1 MTGPAGVLDALR
13 QATSGHAEAA
23 GDGDAVDGVPARFV
37 AAPGSTEEAAA
48 VLRTAAAGGLA
59 VVARGNGT
67 KLGWGTPP
75 RRLDLIVDTGR
86 LDRVLEHAAGD
97 LVVIAQ
103 AGVPLAALGERL
115 AGDRQRLAVDE
126 VVPGTTVGGMLGTAV
141 SGPRR
146 LQVGA
151 VRDLVLGVTM
161 VRADGVV
168 AKAGGK
174 VVKNVAGYDVAK
186 LVTGAY
192 GTLGLVTEAAFRLH
206 PVAPAAAYVS
216 VRVPDAAGAYEAA
229 QRALHG
235 QFVPA
240 AIELDRPEPGG
251 LIEVAVLVEGTEAG
265 VAARTAQAVEAL
277 GPGAAETERPD
288 WWGRLPAAV
297 GERDGVLVK
306 ATTELTGLARLLD
319 GIDRAAAAAGIAA
332 AVRGSA
338 GVGVFHAGLPAGD
351 PAAVAAFVKALR
363 DAAPAWRGS
372 VVVLAAPPSV
382 RSEVDS
388 WGPVP
393 GLELMRRVKDQFDPG
408 ALLAPGRFVGGI

>member
-13 QATSGHAEAA
+13 QATGGHAEPA
-23 GDGDAVDGVPARFV
+23 GDADAVDGMPARFV

-48 VLRTAAAGGLA
+48 VVRVAAAERLALVVRGG
-59 VVARGNGT
+59 GT

-75 RRLDLIVDTGR
+75 RRLDLIVDTRR
-86 LDRVLEHAAGD
+86 LDRIIEHAAGD

-103 AGVPLAALGERL
+103 AGVPLSALADRL

-126 VVPGTTVGGMLGTAV
+126 VVPGTTIGGMLGTGV
-141 SGPRR
+141 TGPRR
-146 LQVGA
+146 LQAGA
-151 VRDLVLGVTM
+151 VRDLVLGVSM

-174 VVKNVAGYDVAK
+174 VVKNVAGYDLAK

-206 PVAPAAAYVS
+206 PVPPAAAYVS
-216 VRVPDAAGAYEAA
+216 VRLPDAAGAYQAV
-229 QRALHG
+229 QRALHA

-240 AIELDRPEPGG
+240 AIELDRPEPGP
-251 LIEVAVLVEGTEAG
+251 IEVAVLVEGTEAG
-265 VAARTAQAVEAL
+265 VAARAEQAVGTL
-277 GPGAAETERPD
+277 GDGAARIDRPQ
-288 WWGRLPAAV
+288 WWGTLPAGAD
-297 GERDGVLVK
+297 RSVLVK
-306 ATTELTGLARLLD
+306 ATTELTGTGRLLE
-319 GIDRAAAAAGIAA
+319 GIDRAAAAAGTTA
-332 AVRGSA
+332 AVRGSG
-338 GVGVFHAGLPAGD
+338 GVGVFHAALPGAD

-363 DAAPAWRGS
+363 DAAPAWQGS
-372 VVVLAAPPSV
+372 VVVLAAPPPV

-388 WGPVP
+388 WGPVS
-393 GLELMRRVKDQFDPG
+393 GLGLMRRVKEQFDPD

>member
-13 QATSGHAEAA
+13 QAAGGHAEQA
-23 GDGDAVDGVPARFV
+23 GDGDAVDRVPARFV
-37 AAPGSTEEAAA
+37 AAPGSTAEAAA
-48 VLRTAAAGGLA
+48 VVRIAAAEGLA
-59 VVARGNGT
+59 VVARGAGT

-75 RRLDLIVDTGR
+75 RRLDLIVDTRR
-86 LDRVLEHAAGD
+86 LDRIVEHAAGD

-126 VVPGTTVGGMLGTAV
+126 VVPGTTIGGMLGTGV
-141 SGPRR
+141 TGPRR
-146 LQVGA
+146 LQAGA

-174 VVKNVAGYDVAK
+174 VVKNVAGYDLAK

-206 PVAPAAAYVS
+206 PVPPAAAYVS
-216 VRVPDAAGAYEAA
+216 VRVPDAAGAYQAV
-229 QRALHG
+229 QQALHA

-240 AIELDRPEPGG
+240 AIELDRPEAGG
-251 LIEVAVLVEGTEAG
+251 PVEVAVLVEGTEAG
-265 VAARTAQAVEAL
+265 VAARAEQAVGTL
-277 GPGAAETERPD
+277 GDGAARIDRPD
-288 WWGRLPAAV
+288 WWGALPA
-297 GERDGVLVK
+297 GSDRSVLVK
-306 ATTELTGLARLLD
+306 ATTELTGTGRLLE
-319 GIDRAAAAAGIAA
+319 GIDRAAAAAGTTA
-332 AVRGSA
+332 AVRGSG
-338 GVGVFHAGLPAGD
+338 GVGVLHAALPGTD

-363 DAAPAWRGS
+363 DAAPAWQGS
-372 VVVLAAPPSV
+372 VVVLAAPPPV

-388 WGPVP
+388 WGPVS
-393 GLELMRRVKDQFDPG
+393 GLDLMRRVKEQFDPD

>member
-1 MTGPAGVLDALR
+1 MTDVLDALR
-13 QATSGHAEAA
+13 RATDGNAAEA

-37 AAPGSTEEAAA
+37 AAPGSTEQAAA
-48 VLRTAAAGGLA
+48 VLKVAAAEDLA

-86 LDRVLEHAAGD
+86 LDRVIEHAAGD

-103 AGVPLAALGERL
+103 AGVPLAELADRL
-115 AGDRQRLAVDE
+115 AADRQRLAVDE
-126 VVPGTTVGGMLGTAV
+126 VVPGTTIGGMLGTGLT
-141 SGPRR
+141 GPRR
-146 LQVGA
+146 LQAGG
-151 VRDLVLGVTM
+151 VRDLVLGVTI

-192 GTLGLVTEAAFRLH
+192 GTLGLVTQAAFRLH
-206 PVAPAAAYVS
+206 PVAPAGAYVT
-216 VRVPDAAGAYEAA
+216 VALPDAAAA
-229 QRALHG
+229 DAAVQRVLHG
-235 QFVPA
+235 QFVPSA
-240 AIELDRPEPGG
+240 VELDRPDPGG
-251 LIEVAVLVEGTEAG
+251 PVELALLVEGTQAG
-265 VAARTAQAVEAL
+265 LAGRIAQAVETL
-277 GPGAAETERPD
+277 GDGAAETDRPP
-288 WWGRLPAAV
+288 WWGALPP
-297 GERDGVLVK
+297 GGVLVK
-306 ATTELTGLARLLD
+306 ATAELAGAGRLL
-319 GIDRAAAAAGIAA
+319 AGVEQAGVAA

-338 GVGVFHAGLPAGD
+338 AVGAYHLGLPADD
-351 PAAVAAFVKALR
+351 PAAAAAFVKALR
-363 DAAPAWRGS
+363 DASPGWAGS

-393 GLELMRRVKDQFDPG
+393 ALDLMRRVKDRFDPG

>member
-1 MTGPAGVLDALR
+1 MAGPTGLLDALR
-13 QATSGHAEAA
+13 QATGGHAGPA
-23 GDGDAVDGVPARFV
+23 GDGDTVDGVPARFV

-48 VLRTAAAGGLA
+48 VVRAAAAEGLA
-59 VVARGNGT
+59 LVVRGAGT
-67 KLGWGTPP
+67 KLGWGAPP
-75 RRLDLIVDTGR
+75 RRLDLIVDTHR
-86 LDRVLEHAAGD
+86 LDRVVEHAAGD

-103 AGVPLAALGERL
+103 PGVTLAALGERL

-126 VVPGTTVGGMLGTAV
+126 LVPGTTIGGMLGTGVA
-141 SGPRR
+141 GPRR
-146 LQVGA
+146 MQAGG
-151 VRDLVLGVTM
+151 VRDLVLGLTL

-206 PVAPAAAYVS
+206 PVPPAAAYVS
-216 VRVPDAAGAYEAA
+216 VRLPDAASAYEAV

-235 QFVPA
+235 QFVPTG
-240 AIELDRPEPGG
+240 IEVDRPEPGG
-251 LIEVAVLVEGTEAG
+251 AVEVAVLVEGTEAG
-265 VAARTAQAVEAL
+265 VAARAAQAVETL
-277 GPGAAETERPD
+277 GHDAVRTGRPD
-288 WWGRLPAAV
+288 WWGTLPA
-297 GERDGVLVK
+297 GSDRGVLVK
-306 ATTELTGLARLLD
+306 ATTELTGTGRLLD
-319 GIDRAAAAAGIAA
+319 GVDRAAAAAGTTA
-332 AVRGSA
+332 AVRGSG
-338 GVGVFHAGLPAGD
+338 GVGVFHAVLPGTD

-363 DAAPAWRGS
+363 DAAPAWQGS
-372 VVVLAAPPSV
+372 VVVLAAPPPV

-393 GLELMRRVKDQFDPG
+393 GLDLMRRVKEQFDPD

>member
-1 MTGPAGVLDALR
+1 MAGPAEVLDALR
-13 QATSGHAEAA
+13 QATGGHAEPA

-48 VLRTAAAGGLA
+48 VVRTAAAEGLA
-59 VVARGNGT
+59 IVARGGGT

-75 RRLDLIVDTGR
+75 RRLDLIVDTHR
-86 LDRVLEHAAGD
+86 LARVVEHAAGD

-103 AGVPLAALGERL
+103 TGVSLAVLGERL

-126 VVPGTTVGGMLGTAV
+126 LVPGTTIGGMLGTGVA
-141 SGPRR
+141 GPRR
-146 LQVGA
+146 LQAGA

-174 VVKNVAGYDVAK
+174 VVKNVAGYDLAK

-206 PVAPAAAYVS
+206 PVPPAAAYVS
-216 VRVPDAAGAYEAA
+216 VRLPDAAAAYEVV
-229 QRALHG
+229 QRALHA
-235 QFVPA
+235 QFVPT
-240 AIELDRPEPGG
+240 AIELDRPEQGG
-251 LIEVAVLVEGTEAG
+251 LVEVAVLVEGTEAG
-265 VAARTAQAVEAL
+265 VAARAAQAVETL
-277 GPGAAETERPD
+277 GPGAARTDRPD
-288 WWGRLPAAV
+288 WWSTLPAGAD
-297 GERDGVLVK
+297 GGVLVK
-306 ATTELTGLARLLD
+306 ATTELTGTGRLLD
-319 GIDRAAAAAGIAA
+319 GVDRAAAAAGTTA

-338 GVGVFHAGLPAGD
+338 GVGVFHAVLPGAD

-372 VVVLAAPPSV
+372 VVVLAAPAPV

-393 GLELMRRVKDQFDPG
+393 GLDLMRRVKERFDPD

>member
-1 MTGPAGVLDALR
+1 MDVLDALTK
-13 QATSGHAEAA
+13 ATGGHAAVAGAA
-23 GDGDAVDGVPARFV
+23 DLVGGMPAKWV
-37 AAPGSTEEAAA
+37 VAPGSTEETAA
-48 VLRTAAAGGLA
+48 VLKVAAAEGLA
-59 VVARGNGT
+59 VAARGAGT
-67 KLGWGTPP
+67 KLDWGTPP
-75 RRLDLIVDTGR
+75 RRLDLIVDTRR
-86 LDRVLEHAAGD
+86 LDRVVEHAAGD

-103 AGVPLAALGERL
+103 AGVSLAALGDRL

-126 VVPGTTVGGMLGTAV
+126 VVPGTTVGGMLGTGV

-146 LQVGA
+146 LQAGA

-206 PVAPAAAYVS
+206 PIAPAAAYVS
-216 VRVPDAAGAYEAA
+216 VRLPDAASAYEAV

-251 LIEVAVLVEGTEAG
+251 LVEVAVLLEGTEAG

-277 GPGAAETERPD
+277 GPGAAETDRPD
-288 WWGRLPAAV
+288 WWGRLPTVA
-297 GERDGVLVK
+297 GERDAVLVK
-306 ATTELTGLARLLD
+306 MTAELTGPARLLD
-319 GIDRAAAAAGIAA
+319 GIDRAAAAAGTGA

-338 GVGVFHAGLPAGD
+338 GVGVFHAGLPAAD

-372 VVVLAAPPSV
+372 VVVLSAPAPV

-393 GLELMRRVKDQFDPG
+393 GLELMRRVKEQFDPG
-408 ALLAPGRFVGGI
+408 ALLGPGRFVGGI

>member
-13 QATSGHAEAA
+13 QATGGRAEPA

-48 VLRTAAAGGLA
+48 VVRTAAAEGLA
-59 VVARGNGT
+59 IVARGAGT

-75 RRLDLIVDTGR
+75 RRVDLIVDTHR
-86 LDRVLEHAAGD
+86 LDRIVEHAAGD

-103 AGVPLAALGERL
+103 AGVSLVALGERL

-126 VVPGTTVGGMLGTAV
+126 LVPGTTIGGMLGTGV
-141 SGPRR
+141 TGPRR
-146 LQVGA
+146 LQAGA

-206 PVAPAAAYVS
+206 PIPPAAAYVS
-216 VRVPDAAGAYEAA
+216 IRLPDAASAYQAV
-229 QRALHG
+229 QRALHA
-235 QFVPA
+235 QFVPT

-251 LIEVAVLVEGTEAG
+251 PVEVAVLIEGTEAG
-265 VAARTAQAVEAL
+265 VAARAAQAVETL
-277 GPGAAETERPD
+277 GDGASRIDRPD
-288 WWGRLPAAV
+288 WWGTLPA
-297 GERDGVLVK
+297 GSDRSVLVK
-306 ATTELTGLARLLD
+306 ATTELTGTGRLLD
-319 GIDRAAAAAGIAA
+319 GVDRAAAAAGITA
-332 AVRGSA
+332 AVRGSG
-338 GVGVFHAGLPAGD
+338 GVGVVHAALPGTD

-372 VVVLAAPPSV
+372 VVVLAAPPPV

-393 GLELMRRVKDQFDPG
+393 GLDLMRRVKERFDPD
-408 ALLAPGRFVGGI
+408 ALLAPDRFVGGI

>member
-1 MTGPAGVLDALR
+1 MTGSAGVLDALR
-13 QATSGHAEAA
+13 QATGGHAEPA
-23 GDGDAVDGVPARFV
+23 GDGDTVDGVPARFV

-48 VLRTAAAGGLA
+48 VVRVAAAEGLA
-59 VVARGNGT
+59 VVARGAGS

-86 LDRVLEHAAGD
+86 LDRIVEHAAGD

-103 AGVPLAALGERL
+103 AGVSLAVLGERL

-126 VVPGTTVGGMLGTAV
+126 VVPGTTIGGLLGTGV
-141 SGPRR
+141 TGPRR
-146 LQVGA
+146 LQAGA
-151 VRDLVLGVTM
+151 VRDLVLGVTL

-174 VVKNVAGYDVAK
+174 VVKNVAGYDLAK
-186 LVTGAY
+186 LVTGGY

-206 PVAPAAAYVS
+206 PVPPAAAYVS
-216 VRVPDAAGAYEAA
+216 VRLPDADSAYQAA
-229 QRALHG
+229 QRALHA

-251 LIEVAVLVEGTEAG
+251 PIEVAVLVEGTEAG
-265 VAARTAQAVEAL
+265 VAARAEQAVATL
-277 GPGAAETERPD
+277 GGGAARVDRPG
-288 WWGRLPAAV
+288 WWGTLPA
-297 GERDGVLVK
+297 GSVLVK
-306 ATTELTGLARLLD
+306 ATTELTGTGQLLD
-319 GIDRAAAAAGIAA
+319 GVDRATAAAGTSA
-332 AVRGSA
+332 AVRGSG
-338 GVGVFHAGLPAGD
+338 GVGVFHAALPGTD

-363 DAAPAWRGS
+363 DAAPAWHGS
-372 VVVLAAPPSV
+372 VVVLAAPPPV

-393 GLELMRRVKDQFDPG
+393 GLDLMRRVKERFDPD